1 MKSPLIIR
9 MVLIAGACLC
19 LVIGGKWIAEDIV
32 YHESLYDPLV
42 IINVLAFIPIIAV
55 APRYKNGK
63 VIYAFIGVLE
73 AFIIFMGNLL
83 TLR

>member
-1 MKSPLIIR
+1 MRILLII
-9 MVLIAGACLC
+9 GACLC
-19 LVIGGKWIAEDIV
+19 FVIGVKWICEDIV
-32 YHESLYDPLV
+32 YHVETDDSLLF
-42 IINVLAFIPIIAV
+42 INALAFVPLIGL

-63 VIYAFIGVLE
+63 VIYAFIGLLE